1 MSEIVIFRNNIWDF
15 PDLLFWNIL
24 ISEWAREARPRK
36 NAAISGNIIS
46 DSSFE
51 PKSSKINTI
60 SDSEIVL
67 CFENT
72 ISDSEIVV
80 SCFENTISD

>member
-1 MSEIVIFRNNIWDF
+1 MGARSAPKKNTA
-15 PDLLFWNIL
+15 
-24 ISEWAREARPRK
+24 ISE
-36 NAAISGNIIS
+36 NIIS

-67 CFENT
+67 CFANTISDSEIVLFFENT
-72 ISDSEIVV
+72 ISDSEIV

>member
-1 MSEIVIFRNNIWDF
+1 MGARSAPKKNTA
-15 PDLLFWNIL
+15 
-24 ISEWAREARPRK
+24 ISE
-36 NAAISGNIIS
+36 NIIS

-51 PKSSKINTI
+51 PKSSKISTI

-67 CFENT
+67 CFANTISDSEIVLFFENT
-72 ISDSEIVV
+72 ISDSEIV

>member
-1 MSEIVIFRNNIWDF
+1 MGARSAPKKNTA
-15 PDLLFWNIL
+15 
-24 ISEWAREARPRK
+24 ISE
-36 NAAISGNIIS
+36 NIIS

-67 CFENT
+67 CFANT
-72 ISDSEIVV
+72 ISDSEIVLFFKNTISDSEIV

>member
-1 MSEIVIFRNNIWDF
+1 MGARSAPKKNTA
-15 PDLLFWNIL
+15 
-24 ISEWAREARPRK
+24 ISE
-36 NAAISGNIIS
+36 NIIS

-67 CFENT
+67 CFANT
-72 ISDSEIVV
+72 ISDSEIVLFFENTIISDSEIV